1 MKRPIYEEDKKNS
14 DDIYMYSHLP
24 KHIIPSPVKEL
35 MTSSKK
41 LQQLHWVSGKNHLS
55 WSIKIF
61 QSKQRIITRWKT
73 KRYTNKRIS
82 RPHPKKKKEG

>member
-24 KHIIPSPVKEL
+24 KHTIPSPVKEL

-41 LQQLHWVSGKNHLS
+41 LQQLHSVSGKNHLS
-55 WSIKIF
+55 
-61 QSKQRIITRWKT
+61 
-73 KRYTNKRIS
+73 
-82 RPHPKKKKEG
+82 